1 MTAVARP
8 APDVQRLSVAAQGA
22 LVVGGALV
30 LAALSLLRPYA
41 LAFDPLAWSVWGREV
56 GRLTLDTSSGP
67 SWKPFPVLFTTP
79 LALFGDATPA
89 LWLIVARAG
98 GLLALAGAF
107 ALATRLAGRW
117 AGVAAAAVMTLSP
130 WWAYNTA
137 LGNSEGLL
145 AAAVTW
151 AVVAGLAGRHR
162 AALALL
168 TAASLMRPEAWPF
181 LGAYGVWMWT
191 RYPSERRAVVLAGVL
206 IPLLWFGPDL
216 VGAGGALDASKTAR
230 GIPSPGSAKLAD
242 FPALALLGD
251 TATLF
256 TLPALAAALFAA
268 VVGGRTVRLLA
279 AGVLGWVAIVA
290 LMTTAGYAGNPRYL
304 VAAAAIGAAL
314 AGVGAVRAAEA
325 ILALARGDFR
335 RPKLGGAEKFGD
347 GTARRGVADGG
358 RRHFAGAER
367 IDPVRPLTAA
377 LGAVLL
383 VATVLAVTAGDLRAQ
398 SREVSSRAAAAGAFD
413 GVLARAG
420 GRDALVRCSRIR
432 TSSRARSLVAWR
444 LDLPLRDL
452 DARPERPAVVIR
464 AKWFY
469 GQGLEPPRGPGYK
482 TLATSPYWEFVAA
495 CGPAPQLGK

>member
-8 APDVQRLSVAAQGA
+8 APDVQRWSVAAQGA
-22 LVVGGALV
+22 LVVGVALV

-79 LALFGDATPA
+79 LALFGGATPA

-107 ALATRLAGRW
+107 ALATRLGGRW
-117 AGVAAAAVMTLSP
+117 AGVAAAAVMALSP

-151 AVVAGLAGRHR
+151 AVVAGLSGRHR

-168 TAASLMRPEAWPF
+168 TAAALMRPEVWPF

-191 RYPSERRAVVLAGVL
+191 RHPAERRAVVLAGVL

-242 FPALALLGD
+242 IPALALLGD

-268 VVGGRTVRLLA
+268 AFGGRTARLLA
-279 AGVLGWVAIVA
+279 AGALGWVAIVA

-314 AGVGAVRAAEA
+314 AGVGAVRAASMLFGSRVTFA
-325 ILALARGDFR
+325 APIGALV
-335 RPKLGGAEKFGD
+335 LIGA
-347 GTARRGVADGG
+347 
-358 RRHFAGAER
+358 
-367 IDPVRPLTAA
+367 
-377 LGAVLL
+377 
-383 VATVLAVTAGDLRAQ
+383 VLAVTAGDLRTQ
-398 SREVSSRAAAAGAFD
+398 SRELSSRAAAAGAFD

-420 GRDALVRCSRIR
+420 GREALVRCSRIR

-469 GQGLEPPRGPGYK
+469 GQGLEPPRDPGYK
-482 TLATSPYWEFVAA
+482 TLVTSPYWEFVAA

>member
-1 MTAVARP
+1 LTAVARP
-8 APDVQRLSVAAQGA
+8 APDALRWSVAVQGA
-22 LVVGGALV
+22 LVVGAALV

-56 GRLTLDTSSGP
+56 GRLALDTSSGP

-79 LALFGDATPA
+79 LAVFGGATPA

-107 ALATRLAGRW
+107 ALATRLGGRW
-117 AGVAAAAVMTLSP
+117 AGIAAAAVMALSP
-130 WWAYNTA
+130 WWLYNTA

-162 AALALL
+162 AALVLL
-168 TAASLMRPEAWPF
+168 TAASLMRPEVWPF
-181 LGAYGVWMWT
+181 LGAYGVWMWI
-191 RYPSERRAVVLAGVL
+191 RHPAERRAVVLAGVL

-242 FPALALLGD
+242 LPALALLGD

-268 VVGGRTVRLLA
+268 AFGGRSARLLA
-279 AGVLGWVAIVA
+279 AGALGWVAIVA

-314 AGVGAVRAAEA
+314 AGVGAVRAAA
-325 ILALARGDFR
+325 ALFALGR
-335 RPKLGGAEKFGD
+335 RAHAGGAIS
-347 GTARRGVADGG
+347 ARRL
-358 RRHFAGAER
+358 AEAAR
-367 IDPVRPLTAA
+367 ADPVRPLAA
-377 LGAVLL
+377 AVGAVVL
-383 VATVLAVTAGDLRAQ
+383 VGAVLAVTASDLRAQ
-398 SREVSSRAAAAGAFD
+398 SRELSSRAAAAAAFD

-469 GQGLEPPRGPGYK
+469 GQGLEPARDPGYK
-482 TLATSPYWEFVAA
+482 TLVTSPYWEFVAA